1 MLVTLHY
8 RFDCLEIF
16 DEVKQ
21 QIKLENNF
29 MEKIFI
35 EPTRVTPLVNFDPDE
50 GLLEIKGRSSPEN
63 SILFY
68 QKIIDG
74 LDEIADSDLD
84 SFQANFSYE
93 YFNTSSSKCLFDVF
107 KRLGKIEE
115 SGKNLTINWYYEE
128 DDEDMMEAGE
138 DYADLLDLEFNFM
151 EIEEF

>member
-1 MLVTLHY
+1 
-8 RFDCLEIF
+8 
-16 DEVKQ
+16 
-21 QIKLENNF
+21 

-68 QKIIDG
+68 QKIIDN
-74 LDEIADSDLD
+74 LDEYIQSDLTD
-84 SFQANFSYE
+84 FKANFSFE

-107 KRLGKIEE
+107 KRLSRIEE
-115 SGKNLTINWYYEE
+115 SGKGLTINWYYEE
-128 DDEDMMEAGE
+128 DEEDMMEAGE
-138 DYADLLDLEFNFM
+138 DYADLLDLEFNFL